1 MLFRS
6 VSQSRYDD
14 QNNEDIKK
22 RPIRSYILRQ
32 GRITAAQTKAIQENF
47 QKYAVIFENKLTNFS
62 DLFKNKNSELILEIG
77 FGMGTSTAEIAKSN
91 LNKNYIAIEVHSPGV
106 GNLLK
111 LIKEKE
117 IPNLKII
124 QHDAVE
130 VLNSMIKN
138 ESFDGI
144 HIFFPDP
151 WPKKKHHKRRLIQ
164 SNLLKLIAQKIK
176 KSGYLHIATDWE
188 DYALWIIDLLD
199 KEELLQKTSNDF
211 FKKPD
216 YRPLTKYE
224 NRGIKLGYKVW
235 DMIYR
240 RI

>member
-1 MLFRS
+1 MM
-6 VSQSRYDD
+6 D

-111 LIKEKE
+111 LIQESD
-117 IPNLKII
+117 IRNLKII

-130 VLNSMIKN
+130 VLNVMIKN
-138 ESFDGI
+138 DSLDGI

-151 WPKKKHHKRRLIQ
+151 WPKKRHHKRRLIQ

-199 KEELLQKTSNDF
+199 KEELLQKTSDDF

-224 NRGIKLGYKVW
+224 NRGIKLGYEVW

>member
-1 MLFRS
+1 MM
-6 VSQSRYDD
+6 D

-164 SNLLKLIAQKIK
+164 SNLLRLIAQKIK

-188 DYALWIIDLLD
+188 DYALWMIDLLD
-199 KEELLQKTSNDF
+199 KEELLQKMSNDF

>member
-1 MLFRS
+1 MIN
-6 VSQSRYDD
+6 QDK
-14 QNNEDIKK
+14 EDIKR

-32 GRITAAQTKAIQENF
+32 GRITKAQTNAIQESF
-47 QKYAVIFENKLTNFS
+47 QKHAVIFENKLIDFNGVFE
-62 DLFKNKNSELILEIG
+62 NKSRDLILEIG
-77 FGMGTSTAEIAKSN
+77 FGMGTSTAEIARSN

-111 LIKEKE
+111 LIQENN
-117 IPNLKII
+117 ISNLKII

-130 VLNSMIKN
+130 VLNSMIKDDSLN
-138 ESFDGI
+138 GI

-151 WPKKKHHKRRLIQ
+151 WPKKRHHKRRLIQ

-188 DYALWIIDLLD
+188 DYAFWIIDLLD
-199 KEELLQKTSNDF
+199 KEDLLQKMSDDF

>member
-1 MLFRS
+1 MTEK
-6 VSQSRYDD
+6 
-14 QNNEDIKK
+14 NKEDIKK

-47 QKYAVIFENKLTNFS
+47 QKHAVIFENKLTNFS

-111 LIKEKE
+111 LIQESD
-117 IPNLKII
+117 IRNLKII

-130 VLNSMIKN
+130 VLNVMIKN
-138 ESFDGI
+138 DSLDGI

-151 WPKKKHHKRRLIQ
+151 WPKKRHHKRRLIQ

-188 DYALWIIDLLD
+188 EYALWIIDLLD
-199 KEELLQKTSNDF
+199 KEELLQKTSDDF

-224 NRGIKLGYKVW
+224 NRGIKLGYKVL
-235 DMIYR
+235 DMVYR

>member
-1 MLFRS
+1 MIN
-6 VSQSRYDD
+6 QDK
-14 QNNEDIKK
+14 EDIKR

-32 GRITAAQTKAIQENF
+32 GRITKAQTNAIHESF
-47 QKYAVIFENKLTNFS
+47 QKHAVIFENKLIDFNGVFE
-62 DLFKNKNSELILEIG
+62 NKSRDLILEIG
-77 FGMGTSTAEIAKSN
+77 FGMGTSTAEIAISN
-91 LNKNYIAIEVHSPGV
+91 LNKNYVAIEVHSPGV

-111 LIKEKE
+111 LIQENN
-117 IPNLKII
+117 ISNLKII

-130 VLNSMIKN
+130 VLNSMIKDD
-138 ESFDGI
+138 SLDGI

-151 WPKKKHHKRRLIQ
+151 WPKKRHHKRRLIQ

-188 DYALWIIDLLD
+188 DYAFWIIDLLD
-199 KEELLQKTSNDF
+199 KEDLLQKISDDF

-224 NRGIKLGYKVW
+224 NRGINLGYKVW
-235 DMIYR
+235 DMVYR

>member
-1 MLFRS
+1 MTE
-6 VSQSRYDD
+6 
-14 QNNEDIKK
+14 QNKEEIKK
-22 RPIRSYILRQ
+22 RPIRTYILRQ
-32 GRITAAQTKAIQENF
+32 GRITAAQKKAIQDNF
-47 QKYAVIFENKLTNFS
+47 QKHAVIFENKIINF
-62 DLFKNKNSELILEIG
+62 DDIFKNKNSDLILEIG

-111 LIKEKE
+111 LIQEDD
-117 IPNLKII
+117 ISNLKII

-130 VLNSMIKN
+130 VLNLMIKN
-138 ESFDGI
+138 DSLDGI

-176 KSGYLHIATDWE
+176 KTGYLHIATDWE
-188 DYALWIIDLLD
+188 DYAVWIIDLLD
-199 KEELLQKTSNDF
+199 KEELLQKMSDDF

-224 NRGIKLGYKVW
+224 NRGIKLGYRVW

>member
-1 MLFRS
+1 MTE
-6 VSQSRYDD
+6 
-14 QNNEDIKK
+14 QNKEEIKK
-22 RPIRSYILRQ
+22 RPIRTYILRQ
-32 GRITAAQTKAIQENF
+32 GRITAAQKKAIQDNF
-47 QKYAVIFENKLTNFS
+47 QKHAVIFENKIINF
-62 DLFKNKNSELILEIG
+62 DDIFKNKNSDLILEIG

-111 LIKEKE
+111 LIQEDD
-117 IPNLKII
+117 ISNLKII

-130 VLNSMIKN
+130 VLNLMIKN
-138 ESFDGI
+138 DSLDGI

-151 WPKKKHHKRRLIQ
+151 WPKKRHHKRRLIQ

-176 KSGYLHIATDWE
+176 KTGYLHIATDWE
-188 DYALWIIDLLD
+188 DYAVWIIDLLD
-199 KEELLQKTSNDF
+199 KEELLQKMSDDF

-224 NRGIKLGYKVW
+224 NRGIKLGYRVW

>member
-1 MLFRS
+1 MTK
-6 VSQSRYDD
+6 
-14 QNNEDIKK
+14 QNKEEIKK
-22 RPIRSYILRQ
+22 RPIRTYILRQ
-32 GRITAAQTKAIQENF
+32 GRITAAQSKAIQDNF
-47 QKYAVIFENKLTNFS
+47 QKHAVIFENKIINFG
-62 DLFKNKNSELILEIG
+62 DIFENKNNDLILEIG
-77 FGMGTSTAEIAKSN
+77 FGMGSSTAEIAKSN

-111 LIKEKE
+111 LIEE
-117 IPNLKII
+117 DDISNLKII

-130 VLNSMIKN
+130 VLNLMIKN
-138 ESFDGI
+138 DSLDGI

-176 KSGYLHIATDWE
+176 KTGYLHIATDWE
-188 DYALWIIDLLD
+188 DYAVWIIDLLD
-199 KEELLQKTSNDF
+199 KEELLQKMSDDF

-224 NRGIKLGYKVW
+224 NRGIKLGYRVW

>member
-1 MLFRS
+1 MIN
-6 VSQSRYDD
+6 QDK
-14 QNNEDIKK
+14 EDIKR

-32 GRITAAQTKAIQENF
+32 GRITKAQTNAIHESF
-47 QKYAVIFENKLTNFS
+47 QKYAVIFENKLIDFNAVFE
-62 DLFKNKNSELILEIG
+62 NKSRDLILEIG
-77 FGMGTSTAEIAKSN
+77 FGMGASTAEIARSN

-111 LIKEKE
+111 LIQENN
-117 IPNLKII
+117 ISNVKII

-138 ESFDGI
+138 DSLDGI

-151 WPKKKHHKRRLIQ
+151 WPKKRHQKRRLIQ
-164 SNLLKLIAQKIK
+164 LNLLKLIAQKIK
-176 KSGYLHIATDWE
+176 KDGYLHIATDWE
-188 DYALWIIDLLD
+188 DYAFWIIDLLD
-199 KEELLQKTSNDF
+199 KEELLQKTSDDF

>member
-1 MLFRS
+1 MM
-6 VSQSRYDD
+6 D
-14 QNNEDIKK
+14 QNNQDIKK

>member
-1 MLFRS
+1 MIN
-6 VSQSRYDD
+6 QDK
-14 QNNEDIKK
+14 EDIKR

-32 GRITAAQTKAIQENF
+32 GRITKAQTNAIQESF
-47 QKYAVIFENKLTNFS
+47 QKHAVIFENKLVDFNAVFE
-62 DLFKNKNSELILEIG
+62 NKSRDLILEIG
-77 FGMGTSTAEIAKSN
+77 FGMGTSTAEIARSN
-91 LNKNYIAIEVHSPGV
+91 LNKNYVAIEVHSPGV

-111 LIKEKE
+111 LIQENN
-117 IPNLKII
+117 ISNLKII

-130 VLNSMIKN
+130 VLNSMIKDD
-138 ESFDGI
+138 SLDGI

-151 WPKKKHHKRRLIQ
+151 WPKKRHHKRRLIQ

-188 DYALWIIDLLD
+188 DYAFWIIDLLD
-199 KEELLQKTSNDF
+199 KEDLLQKISDDF

-224 NRGIKLGYKVW
+224 NRGINLGYKVW
-235 DMIYR
+235 DMVYR

>member
-1 MLFRS
+1 MIN
-6 VSQSRYDD
+6 QDK
-14 QNNEDIKK
+14 EDIKR

-32 GRITAAQTKAIQENF
+32 GRITKAQTNAIQESF
-47 QKYAVIFENKLTNFS
+47 QKHAVIFENKLIDFNGVFE
-62 DLFKNKNSELILEIG
+62 NKSRDLILEIG
-77 FGMGTSTAEIAKSN
+77 FGMGTSTAEIARSN
-91 LNKNYIAIEVHSPGV
+91 LNKNYVAIEVHSPGV

-111 LIKEKE
+111 LIQENN
-117 IPNLKII
+117 ISNLKII

-130 VLNSMIKN
+130 VLNSMIKDD
-138 ESFDGI
+138 SLDGI

-151 WPKKKHHKRRLIQ
+151 WPKKRHHKRRLIQ

-188 DYALWIIDLLD
+188 DYAFWIIDLLD
-199 KEELLQKTSNDF
+199 KEDLLQKMSDDF

-235 DMIYR
+235 DMVYR

>member
-1 MLFRS
+1 MM
-6 VSQSRYDD
+6 D

-235 DMIYR
+235 DMIYM

>member
-1 MLFRS
+1 MTKR
-6 VSQSRYDD
+6 
-14 QNNEDIKK
+14 NKEEIKK
-22 RPIRSYILRQ
+22 RPIRTYILRQ
-32 GRITAAQTKAIQENF
+32 GRITAAQTKAIQDNF
-47 QKYAVIFENKLTNFS
+47 QKHAVIFENKIINFG
-62 DLFKNKNSELILEIG
+62 DIFKNKNSDLILEIG
-77 FGMGTSTAEIAKSN
+77 FGMGASTAEIAKSN

-111 LIKEKE
+111 LIEE
-117 IPNLKII
+117 DDISNLKII

-130 VLNSMIKN
+130 VLNLMIKN
-138 ESFDGI
+138 DSLDGI

-151 WPKKKHHKRRLIQ
+151 WPKKRHHKRRLIQ

-176 KSGYLHIATDWE
+176 KTGYLHIATDWE
-188 DYALWIIDLLD
+188 DYAVWIIDLLD
-199 KEELLQKTSNDF
+199 KEELLQKTSDDF

-224 NRGIKLGYKVW
+224 NRGIKLGYRVW

>member
-1 MLFRS
+1 MN
-6 VSQSRYDD
+6 D
-14 QNNEDIKK
+14 QNKEDIKQ

-32 GRITAAQTKAIQENF
+32 GRITAAQTKAIQENL
-47 QKYAVIFENKLTNFS
+47 KKHAIVFENQPINFNDVFQNGS
-62 DLFKNKNSELILEIG
+62 GELVLEIG

-91 LNKNYIAIEVHSPGV
+91 PKKNYIAIEVHSPGV

-111 LIKEKE
+111 LIQEND
-117 IPNLKII
+117 ISNLKII

-130 VLNSMIKN
+130 VLNTMIKN
-138 ESFDGI
+138 DSLDGI

-151 WPKKKHHKRRLIQ
+151 WPKKRHHKRRLIQ
-164 SNLLKLIAQKIK
+164 DSFLKLMAQKIK
-176 KSGYLHIATDWE
+176 QSGYLHIATDWE

-199 KEELLQKTSNDF
+199 KETLLQKTSEDF
-211 FKKPD
+211 FRKPD

-240 RI
+240 RL

>member
-1 MLFRS
+1 MTE
-6 VSQSRYDD
+6 
-14 QNNEDIKK
+14 QNIEDIKK

-32 GRITAAQTKAIQENF
+32 GRISAAQTKAIQENF
-47 QKYAVIFENKLTNFS
+47 EKYAIIFKNKIINFDDIFENSN
-62 DLFKNKNSELILEIG
+62 NELILEIG

-91 LNKNYIAIEVHSPGV
+91 LNKNYIGIEVHSPGI
-106 GNLLK
+106 GNMLK
-111 LIKEKE
+111 LIQESD

-130 VLNSMIKN
+130 VLNFMIKN
-138 ESFDGI
+138 DSLDGI

-151 WPKKKHHKRRLIQ
+151 WPKKRHHKRRLIQ
-164 SNLLKLIAQKIK
+164 SNLLKLISQKIK

-188 DYALWIIDLLD
+188 DYALWIIDLSD
-199 KEELLQKTSNDF
+199 KEELLQKTSDNF

-235 DMIYR
+235 DIIFR

>member
-1 MLFRS
+1 MIN
-6 VSQSRYDD
+6 QDK
-14 QNNEDIKK
+14 EDIKR

-32 GRITAAQTKAIQENF
+32 GRITKAQTNAIQESF
-47 QKYAVIFENKLTNFS
+47 QKHAVIFENKLIDFNGVFE
-62 DLFKNKNSELILEIG
+62 NKSRDLILEIG
-77 FGMGTSTAEIAKSN
+77 FGMGTSTAEIARSN
-91 LNKNYIAIEVHSPGV
+91 LNKNYVAIEVHSPGV

-111 LIKEKE
+111 LIQENN
-117 IPNLKII
+117 ISNLKII

-130 VLNSMIKN
+130 VLNSMIKDD
-138 ESFDGI
+138 SLDGI

-151 WPKKKHHKRRLIQ
+151 WPKKRHHKRRLIQ

-188 DYALWIIDLLD
+188 DYAFWIIDLLD
-199 KEELLQKTSNDF
+199 KEDLLQKISDDF

-235 DMIYR
+235 DMVYR

>member
-1 MLFRS
+1 MTE
-6 VSQSRYDD
+6 
-14 QNNEDIKK
+14 QNKEDVKK

-32 GRITAAQTKAIQENF
+32 GRITAAQTKAIQDNF
-47 QKYAVIFENKLTNFS
+47 QKHAVNFENKIINFG
-62 DLFKNKNSELILEIG
+62 DIFKNKNSDLILEIG

-91 LNKNYIAIEVHSPGV
+91 LNKNYVAIEVHSPGV

-111 LIKEKE
+111 LIQEGD
-117 IPNLKII
+117 IRNLKII

-130 VLNSMIKN
+130 VLNVMIKN
-138 ESFDGI
+138 DSLDGI

-151 WPKKKHHKRRLIQ
+151 WPKKRHHKRRLIQ

-199 KEELLQKTSNDF
+199 KEDSLEKTSDDF

-224 NRGIKLGYKVW
+224 NRGIKLGYRVW
-235 DMIYR
+235 DMIYS